1 MSQIVSLVEII
12 TSMKQE
18 KERLNL
24 LQRDL
29 IRSIVKID
37 DIDNIHIDQDAA
49 KKIIEIISACKQN
62 LGECEASLCNLAHDK
77 SINWGELNA

>member
-49 KKIIEIISACKQN
+49 KN
-62 LGECEASLCNLAHDK
+62 H
-77 SINWGELNA
+77 